1 MLREEKPNYKLYY
14 KTGTGRIKGDKYIY
28 WVTGFVERIQ
38 KVKEPKGS
46 MNKTD
51 ERNYPYFFAQNFE
64 MTVADTTRN
73 WFETRVQVLKE
84 VLTDY
89 GAIPKDESK

>member
-1 MLREEKPNYKLYY
+1 
-14 KTGTGRIKGDKYIY
+14 
-28 WVTGFVERIQ
+28 
-38 KVKEPKGS
+38 
-46 MNKTD
+46 
-51 ERNYPYFFAQNFE
+51 